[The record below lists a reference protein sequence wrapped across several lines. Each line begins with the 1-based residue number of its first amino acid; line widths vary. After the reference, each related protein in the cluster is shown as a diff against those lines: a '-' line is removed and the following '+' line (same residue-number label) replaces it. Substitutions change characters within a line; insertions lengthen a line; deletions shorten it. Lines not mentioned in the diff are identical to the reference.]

1 MNNMSNFIEK
11 LGIKGKLKKNFGAIV
26 ILALSGSVIFALPF
40 FRFDYYEV
48 YVSTYHLTN
57 TQMGVFGTVI
67 GVFGIVSYLFG
78 GVVAD
83 GMSVRKIIVIS
94 LLGTGMGG
102 LLHLLPLGFKGLLCI
117 YALWGVSTT
126 FAFWPACV
134 KAVRVMSDEDSQG
147 KAYGF
152 FEGTQ
157 SIAGAVIALIAV
169 ALFNFGVSGMENEV
183 LAMKY
188 VILFY
193 SFVNMA
199 MAMFAFFAVEDEKMV
214 LNADKVSFKGIAKVL
229 KNPAVWII
237 CMVSFCNHVF
247 CLSIYYY
254 IPYVTDILGAAVAF
268 GAMLGVLRK
277 FGSIGGNI
285 VGGYMADK
293 FGTGKMMLLAF
304 VVMLGGQILMLL
316 TPAKESS
323 IAIVAILFVTILVF
337 FHMNYAMAWT
347 MMSEGAV
354 PVEYSG
360 TAAGLICTAGAIPET
375 FVSVLAGKI
384 IDNNPGVLGYRYFFI
399 FLAAVIALGLVL
411 ILIWRQYL
419 KHAKID
425 KSKFDEKAMED
436 LKQYV

>member
-1 MNNMSNFIEK
+1 MNNFLNKI
-11 LGIKGKLKKNFGAIV
+11 GIKGKLSKNFGAIV
-26 ILALSGSVIFALPF
+26 ILALSGSAIFGLPF
-40 FRFDYYEV
+40 FRFDYYEA
-48 YVSTYHLTN
+48 YITTYNLTN
-57 TQMGVFGTVI
+57 TQMGVFGTVT

-83 GMSVRKIIVIS
+83 GMSVRKIIAVS
-94 LLGTGMGG
+94 LLGTGIGG

-117 YALWGVSTT
+117 YALWGVTTT

-134 KAVRVMSDEDSQG
+134 KAVRVMSDKDSQG

-152 FEGTQ
+152 FEGIQ
-157 SIAGAVIALIAV
+157 SIGGAIVALIAV
-169 ALFNFGVSGMENEV
+169 AFFNWGASRMANEV

-193 SFVNMA
+193 AFVNITMGLV
-199 MAMFAFFAVEDEKMV
+199 AFFVVKDEKMK
-214 LNADKVSFKGIAKVL
+214 LKADRVSFKGLAKVV

-237 CMVSFCNHVF
+237 CLVSFCNHVF

-254 IPYVTDILGAAVAF
+254 IPYVTDILGASVAF
-268 GAMLGVLRK
+268 GAMLGVFRK

-285 VGGYMADK
+285 AGGYLADK
-293 FGTGKMMLLAF
+293 FGTARLMLLAF
-304 VVMLGGQILMLL
+304 IVMLGGQILMLL
-316 TPAKESS
+316 TPAKNSS
-323 IAIVAILFVTILVF
+323 IIIVTVLFIMILVF

-354 PVEYSG
+354 PIEYSG

-375 FVSVLAGKI
+375 FVSILAGNI
-384 IDNNPGVLGYRYFFI
+384 IDNHPGAVGFRYFFF
-399 FLAAVIALGLVL
+399 FLTAVIAVGFVL
-411 ILIWRQYL
+411 ILIWRKYL

-425 KSKFDEKAMED
+425 KTKFDDKAMEE

>member
-1 MNNMSNFIEK
+1 MGAFFHKI
-11 LGIKGKLKKNFGAIV
+11 GIKGKLAQNFGAIV
-26 ILALSGSVIFALPF
+26 ILGLSGSVIFGLPF
-40 FRFDYYEV
+40 FRFDYYDA
-48 YVSTYHLTN
+48 YITTYHLTN

-67 GVFGIVSYLFG
+67 GVFGIISYLFG
-78 GVVAD
+78 GVLAD
-83 GMSVRKIIVIS
+83 GMSVRKIIIIS
-94 LLGTGMGG
+94 LTGTGIGG

-117 YALWGVSTT
+117 YALWGVTTT

-134 KAVRVMSDEDSQG
+134 KAVRVLSDEDSQG

-152 FEGTQ
+152 FEGLQ
-157 SIAGAVIALIAV
+157 NVGGAVVALIAV
-169 ALFNFGVSGMENEV
+169 ALFNLGVRGMENEV

-193 SFVNMA
+193 SFVNIA
-199 MAMFAFFAVEDEKMV
+199 MGLFAFFTVKDEKMR
-214 LNADKVSFKGIAKVL
+214 LTADRVSFRGIAKVL

-237 CMVSFCNHVF
+237 CLVSFCNHVF

-254 IPYVTDILGAAVAF
+254 VPYVTDILGASVAF
-268 GAMLGVLRK
+268 GAMLGVFRK

-285 VGGYMADK
+285 VGGYLADK
-293 FGTGKMMLLAF
+293 FGTARLMLLAF

-316 TPAKESS
+316 VPARQSS
-323 IAIVAILFVTILVF
+323 VIIVTILFVAILVF

-375 FVSVLAGKI
+375 FISILAGNM
-384 IDNNPGVLGYRYFFI
+384 IDNHPGITGFRYFFI
-399 FLAAVIALGLVL
+399 FLAAVIAVGLVL
-411 ILIWRQYL
+411 IIIWRIYL

>member
-1 MNNMSNFIEK
+1 M
-11 LGIKGKLKKNFGAIV
+11 GINGKLRANFGAIV
-26 ILALSGSVIFALPF
+26 ILALGVSVISGLPF

-83 GMSVRKIIVIS
+83 GMPVKKIIVVS
-94 LLGTGMGG
+94 LLATGIGG
-102 LLHLLPLGFKGLLCI
+102 FLHLLPLGFKGLLCI

-134 KAVRVMSDEDSQG
+134 KAVRVMSDQDSQG

-157 SIAGAVIALIAV
+157 NIAGGVIALIAV
-169 ALFNFGVSGMENEV
+169 ALFNFGASQMKNEV

-193 SFVNMA
+193 SIVNIA
-199 MAMFAFFAVEDEKMV
+199 MAIFAYYAVKDDKMV
-214 LNADKVSFKGIAKVL
+214 MNADKVSFKGLTKVL

-237 CMVSFCNHVF
+237 CMVTFCNHVF

-254 IPYVTDILGAAVAF
+254 IPYVTDILGASVAF
-268 GAMLGVLRK
+268 GAMMGVFRK

-285 VGGYMADK
+285 VGGYLADK
-293 FGTGKMMLLAF
+293 FGTAKLMLLAF
-304 VVMLGGQILMLL
+304 VAMLAGQILLVL
-316 TPAKESS
+316 TPAKSS
-323 IAIVAILFVTILVF
+323 SVIIVTALFVAILVF

-360 TAAGLICTAGAIPET
+360 TAAGLICTAGSIPEI
-375 FVSVLAGKI
+375 FVSILAGNM
-384 IDNNPGVLGYRYFFI
+384 IDSHPGVMGYRYFFY
-399 FLAAVIALGLVL
+399 FLTAVIAVGFVL

-419 KHAKID
+419 KRAKID
-425 KSKFDEKAMED
+425 KSKFDDKAMED

>member
-1 MNNMSNFIEK
+1 
-11 LGIKGKLKKNFGAIV
+11 
-26 ILALSGSVIFALPF
+26 
-40 FRFDYYEV
+40 
-48 YVSTYHLTN
+48 
-57 TQMGVFGTVI
+57 MGVFGTVI

-94 LLGTGMGG
+94 LLGTGIGG

-152 FEGTQ
+152 FEGIQ
-157 SIAGAVIALIAV
+157 SIGGAVVSLIAV
-169 ALFNFGVSGMENEV
+169 AFFNWGASRMQNQVT
-183 LAMKY
+183 AMKA

-193 SFVNMA
+193 AVVNIGMGIF
-199 MAMFAFFAVEDEKMV
+199 AMFAVKDEKMR
-214 LNADKVSFKGIAKVL
+214 LSADRVSFAGLKNVI

-254 IPYVTDILGAAVAF
+254 VPYVTDILGAAVAF
-268 GAMLGVLRK
+268 GAMMGVFRK

-285 VGGYMADK
+285 IGGYMADI
-293 FGTGKMMLLAF
+293 FGTVRMMRLAF
-304 VVMLGGQILMLL
+304 IVMLIGQILMLL
-316 TPAKESS
+316 TPVKHSS
-323 IAIVAILFVTILVF
+323 IVIVVVLFLIILMF

-375 FVSVLAGKI
+375 FVSILAGKI
-384 IDNNPGVLGYRYFFI
+384 IDTHPGVTGFRYFFI
-399 FLAAVIALGLVL
+399 FLTVVIALGLVCV
-411 ILIWRQYL
+411 LIWQQYL
-419 KHAKID
+419 KRAKID
-425 KSKFDEKAMED
+425 KSKMDEKAMED

>member
-1 MNNMSNFIEK
+1 MGNILNNI
-11 LGIKGKLKKNFGAIV
+11 GVKGKLQKNFGAIV
-26 ILALSGSVIFALPF
+26 ILSLSGSVIFGLPF
-40 FRFDYYEV
+40 FRFDYYDV
-48 YVSTYHLTN
+48 YLSTYHLTN

-67 GVFGIVSYLFG
+67 GVFGIISYLFG

-83 GMSVRKIIVIS
+83 GMSVKKIIIFS
-94 LLGTGMGG
+94 LAGTGVGG
-102 LLHLLPLGFKGLLCI
+102 LLHLLPLGFEGLLCI
-117 YALWGVSTT
+117 YALWGISTT

-134 KAVRVMSDEDSQG
+134 KAVRVMSDENSQG

-152 FEGTQ
+152 FEGLQ
-157 SIAGAVIALIAV
+157 SVGGAFTALAAIAFFNWGASQI
-169 ALFNFGVSGMENEV
+169 GNEV

-193 SFVNMA
+193 SFANIA
-199 MAMFAFFAVEDEKMV
+199 MAVFVLFSVKDEKMI
-214 LNADKVSFKGIAKVL
+214 LEGSRVSFQGLAQVL

-237 CMVSFCNHVF
+237 CLVSFCNHVF

-254 IPYVTDILGAAVAF
+254 VPYVTDILGASVAF
-268 GAMLGVLRK
+268 GAMMGVFRK

-285 VGGYMADK
+285 IGGYLADK
-293 FGTGKMMLLAF
+293 FGTAPLMLLAF
-304 VVMLGGQILMLL
+304 VVMLGGQAVMLL
-316 TPAKESS
+316 LPIRSS
-323 IAIVAILFVTILVF
+323 SVLFVTVLFVMILVF

-354 PVEYSG
+354 PVKYCG

-375 FVSVLAGKI
+375 FISIFAGKM
-384 IDNNPGVLGYRYFFI
+384 IDHNPGAKGYHYFFY
-399 FLAAVIALGLVL
+399 FLTAVIALGLIL
-411 ILIWRQYL
+411 ILVWRRYL

-425 KSKFDEKAMED
+425 KSKLDEKAMED

>member
-1 MNNMSNFIEK
+1 MDSFFGKI
-11 LGIKGKLKKNFGAIV
+11 GITGKLKKNFGAIV
-26 ILALSGSVIFALPF
+26 VLAISGSVIFGLPF
-40 FRFDYYEV
+40 FRFDYYEA
-48 YVSTYHLTN
+48 YLETYHLTN
-57 TQMGVFGTVI
+57 TQMGLFGTVI

-83 GMSVRKIIVIS
+83 GMSVRKIISIS
-94 LLGTGMGG
+94 LWGTGLGG
-102 LLHLLPLGFKGLLCI
+102 LLHLLPLGFKGLLGI

-134 KAVRVMSDEDSQG
+134 KAVRVMADENNQG

-152 FEGTQ
+152 FEGIQ
-157 SIAGAVIALIAV
+157 NVGGAIVALIAV
-169 ALFNFGVSGMENEV
+169 ALFNIGTSGMSNQV

-193 SFVNMA
+193 SFANIA
-199 MAMFAFFAVEDEKMV
+199 MGLFAFFAVEDEKM
-214 LNADKVSFKGIAKVL
+214 LLDAEKVSFHGFTKVI

-237 CMVSFCNHVF
+237 CLVSFCNHVF

-254 IPYVTDILGAAVAF
+254 IPFTTDILGAAVAF

-285 VGGYMADK
+285 IGGYLADK
-293 FGTGKMMLLAF
+293 FGTAKLMLLAF
-304 VVMLGGQILMLL
+304 VVMLAGQITMLFV
-316 TPAKESS
+316 PAKSSS
-323 IAIVAILFVTILVF
+323 IVIVAILFITILVF

-354 PVEYSG
+354 PVEYCG

-375 FVSVLAGKI
+375 FVSILAGKI
-384 IDNNPGVLGYRYFFI
+384 IDTHPGVTGYHYFFY
-399 FLAAVIALGLVL
+399 FLTAVIAVGFVL

-425 KSKFDEKAMED
+425 KSKMDEKAMEE

>member
-1 MNNMSNFIEK
+1 MKNFFKAI
-11 LGIKGKLKKNFGAIV
+11 GIKGKLSQNFGAIV
-26 ILALSGSVIFALPF
+26 ILALSGSAIFGLPF
-40 FRFDYYEV
+40 FRFDYYDA
-48 YVSTYHLTN
+48 YISTYGLTN

-83 GMSVRKIIVIS
+83 GMSVRKIIAVS
-94 LLGTGMGG
+94 LFGTGAGG
-102 LLHLLPLGFKGLLCI
+102 LLHLLPLGFNGLLFI

-134 KAVRVMSDEDSQG
+134 KAVRVMSDADSQG

-152 FEGTQ
+152 FEGTK
-157 SIAGAVIALIAV
+157 SIGGAVAALIAV
-169 ALFNFGVSGMENEV
+169 AFFNWGASRMGNEV

-193 SFVNMA
+193 SVVNIA
-199 MAMFAFFAVEDEKMV
+199 MGVFALFAVKDEKMK
-214 LNADKVSFKGIAKVL
+214 LQADRVSFKGLAKLL

-237 CMVSFCNHVF
+237 CLVSFCNHVF

-254 IPYVTDILGAAVAF
+254 IPYVTDILGASIAF
-268 GAMLGVLRK
+268 GATLGVFRK
-277 FGSIGGNI
+277 FGSISGNI
-285 VGGYMADK
+285 VGGYLADR
-293 FGTGKMMLLAF
+293 FGTARLMLLAF

-316 TPAKESS
+316 TPAKQSS
-323 IAIVAILFVTILVF
+323 IAIVAILFVTILIF

-375 FVSVLAGKI
+375 FVSVLAGNM
-384 IDNNPGVLGYRYFFI
+384 IDNNPGPAGFRYFFY
-399 FLAAVIALGLVL
+399 FLTAVIAAGLIL
-411 ILIWRQYL
+411 ILIWRAYL

-425 KSKFDEKAMED
+425 KSKMDEKAMED

>member
-1 MNNMSNFIEK
+1 MNK
-11 LGIKGKLKKNFGAIV
+11 LLGKIGVRGKLAENFGAIV
-26 ILALSGSVIFALPF
+26 ILALSGSVIFGLPF
-40 FRFDYYEV
+40 FRFDYYDA
-48 YVSTYHLTN
+48 YITTYHLTN

-67 GVFGIVSYLFG
+67 GAFGIVSYLFG

-94 LLGTGMGG
+94 LFGTGIGG
-102 LLHLLPLGFKGLLCI
+102 LLHLLPLGFGGLLCI

-134 KAVRVMSDEDSQG
+134 KAVRVMSDKDSQG

-157 SIAGAVIALIAV
+157 NIGGAVVALIAV
-169 ALFNFGVSGMENEV
+169 AFFNWGAGRMENEV
-183 LAMKY
+183 LVMKY

-193 SFVNMA
+193 AFVNIA
-199 MAMFAFFAVEDEKMV
+199 MGVFAFFAVKDEKMI
-214 LNADKVSFKGIAKVL
+214 LNADRVSFKGLAKVL

-237 CMVSFCNHVF
+237 CLVSFCNHVF

-254 IPYVTDILGAAVAF
+254 IPYVTDILGASVAF
-268 GAMLGVLRK
+268 GAMLGVFRK
-277 FGSIGGNI
+277 FGSISGNI
-285 VGGYMADK
+285 VGGYLADK
-293 FGTGKMMLLAF
+293 FGTARLMLLAF
-304 VVMLGGQILMLL
+304 IVMFAGQGMMLMM
-316 TPAKESS
+316 PAKHSS
-323 IAIVAILFVTILVF
+323 VVVVAVLFVTILIF

-375 FVSVLAGKI
+375 FVSILAGNM
-384 IDNNPGVLGYRYFFI
+384 IDHHPGVTGFRYFFY
-399 FLAAVIALGLVL
+399 FLTAVIGAGFVL
-411 ILIWRQYL
+411 ILIWRKYL

-425 KSKFDEKAMED
+425 KSKFDDKAMED

>member
-1 MNNMSNFIEK
+1 MNK
-11 LGIKGKLKKNFGAIV
+11 LLGKIGIHGKLARNFGAIV
-26 ILALSGSVIFALPF
+26 LLALSGSVIFGLPF
-40 FRFDYYEV
+40 FRFDYYDA
-48 YVSTYHLTN
+48 YLSTYHLTN

-67 GVFGIVSYLFG
+67 GSFGIISYLFG
-78 GVVAD
+78 GVLAD

-94 LLGTGMGG
+94 LCLTGIGG
-102 LLHLLPLGFKGLLCI
+102 LLHLLPLGFGGLLCI
-117 YALWGVSTT
+117 YALWGISTT

-152 FEGTQ
+152 FEGMQ
-157 SIAGAVIALIAV
+157 SVGGAVVALIAV
-169 ALFNFGVSGMENEV
+169 GIFNWGARGMVNEV

-193 SFVNMA
+193 SFVNIA
-199 MAMFAFFAVEDEKMV
+199 MGIIAFFVVKDEKMV
-214 LNADKVSFKGIAKVL
+214 LHGDKVSFKGLAKVI

-237 CMVSFCNHVF
+237 CLVSFCNHVF

-268 GAMLGVLRK
+268 GALLGVFRK
-277 FGSIGGNI
+277 VGSIGGNI
-285 VGGYMADK
+285 VGGYLADR
-293 FGTGKMMLLAF
+293 FGTGKIMLLAF
-304 VVMLGGQILMLL
+304 IVMISGQILMLL
-316 TPAKESS
+316 TPVKPSS
-323 IAIVAILFVTILVF
+323 VLIVAGLFLTILVF

-360 TAAGLICTAGAIPET
+360 TAAGLICMAGAVPET
-375 FVSVLAGKI
+375 FVSLLAGKL
-384 IDNNPGVLGYRYFFI
+384 IDSNPGITGYRYFFI
-399 FLAAVIALGLVL
+399 FLTVVIGIGLVL
-411 ILIWRQYL
+411 ILIWRTYL

-425 KSKFDEKAMED
+425 KSKFDEKAMDD

>member
-1 MNNMSNFIEK
+1 MEK
-11 LGIKGKLKKNFGAIV
+11 LLGKMGINGKLRANFGAIV
-26 ILALSGSVIFALPF
+26 ILALGVSVISGLPF

-83 GMSVRKIIVIS
+83 GMPVKKIIVVS
-94 LLGTGMGG
+94 LLATGIGG
-102 LLHLLPLGFKGLLCI
+102 FLHLLPLGFKGLLCI

-134 KAVRVMSDEDSQG
+134 KAVRVMSDQDSQG

-157 SIAGAVIALIAV
+157 NIAGGVIALIAV
-169 ALFNFGVSGMENEV
+169 ALFNFGASQMKNEV

-193 SFVNMA
+193 SIVNIA
-199 MAMFAFFAVEDEKMV
+199 MAIFAYYAVKDDKVV
-214 LNADKVSFKGIAKVL
+214 LNADKVSFKGLTKVL

-237 CMVSFCNHVF
+237 CMVTFCNHVF

-254 IPYVTDILGAAVAF
+254 IPYVTDILGASVAF
-268 GAMLGVLRK
+268 GAMMGVFRK

-285 VGGYMADK
+285 VGGYLADK
-293 FGTGKMMLLAF
+293 FGTAKLMLLAF
-304 VVMLGGQILMLL
+304 VAMLAGQILLVL
-316 TPAKESS
+316 TPAKSS
-323 IAIVAILFVTILVF
+323 SVIIVTALFVAILVF

-360 TAAGLICTAGAIPET
+360 TAAGLICTAGSIPEI
-375 FVSVLAGKI
+375 FVSILAGNM
-384 IDNNPGVLGYRYFFI
+384 IDSHPGVMGYRYFFY
-399 FLAAVIALGLVL
+399 FLTAVIAVGFVL

-419 KHAKID
+419 KRAKID
-425 KSKFDEKAMED
+425 KSKFDDKAMED

>member
-1 MNNMSNFIEK
+1 MENL
-11 LGIKGKLKKNFGAIV
+11 LGKIGINGKLRANFGAIV
-26 ILALSGSVIFALPF
+26 ILALGVCVISGLPF

-48 YVSTYHLTN
+48 YISTYHLTN

-83 GMSVRKIIVIS
+83 GMPVKKIIVVS
-94 LLGTGMGG
+94 LMATGIGG
-102 LLHLLPLGFKGLLCI
+102 FLHLLPLGFKGLLCI

-134 KAVRVMSDEDSQG
+134 KAVRVMSDQDSQG

-157 SIAGAVIALIAV
+157 NIAGGVIALIAV
-169 ALFNFGVSGMENEV
+169 ALFNFGASRMENEV

-193 SFVNMA
+193 SVVNIA
-199 MAMFAFFAVEDEKMV
+199 MAIFAFYAVKDDKMV
-214 LNADKVSFKGIAKVL
+214 LNADRVSFKGLAKVL
-229 KNPAVWII
+229 KNPAVWLI
-237 CMVSFCNHVF
+237 CLVTFCNHVF

-268 GAMLGVLRK
+268 GAMMGVFRK

-285 VGGYMADK
+285 VGGYLADK
-293 FGTGKMMLLAF
+293 FGTAKLMLLAF
-304 VVMLGGQILMLL
+304 VTMLAGQILLLL
-316 TPAKESS
+316 TPAKSS
-323 IAIVAILFVTILVF
+323 SVIIVAVLFVAILVF

-354 PVEYSG
+354 PVAYSG
-360 TAAGLICTAGAIPET
+360 TAAGLICTAGSIPET
-375 FVSVLAGKI
+375 FVSILAGNM
-384 IDNNPGVLGYRYFFI
+384 IDHHPGVTGYRYFFY
-399 FLAAVIALGLVL
+399 FLTAVIAVGLVL

-425 KSKFDEKAMED
+425 KSKFDDKAMDD

>member
-1 MNNMSNFIEK
+1 MNNFLAKI
-11 LGIKGKLKKNFGAIV
+11 GIKGRLSKNFGAIV
-26 ILALSGSVIFALPF
+26 ILALSGSVIFGLPF
-40 FRFDYYEV
+40 FRFDYYDA
-48 YVSTYHLTN
+48 YISTYHLTN
-57 TQMGVFGTVI
+57 TQMGIFGTVI
-67 GVFGIVSYLFG
+67 GTFGIVSYLFG

-83 GMSVRKIIVIS
+83 GMPVRKIIVVS
-94 LLGTGMGG
+94 LVGTGIGG

-152 FEGTQ
+152 FEGVQ
-157 SIAGAVIALIAV
+157 SIGGAIVALIAV
-169 ALFNFGVSGMENEV
+169 GFFNWGASRMANEV

-193 SFVNMA
+193 AFVNIA
-199 MAMFAFFAVEDEKMV
+199 MGIFALFVIKDEKMM
-214 LNADKVSFKGIAKVL
+214 LSAERVSFKGLAKVI

-237 CMVSFCNHVF
+237 CLVSFCNHVF

-254 IPYVTDILGAAVAF
+254 VPYVTDILGASVAF
-268 GAMLGVLRK
+268 GAMLGVFRK

-285 VGGYMADK
+285 VGGYLADK
-293 FGTGKMMLLAF
+293 FGTARLMLLAF
-304 VVMLGGQILMLL
+304 IVMLGGQILMLL
-316 TPAKESS
+316 TPVKPSS
-323 IAIVAILFVTILVF
+323 VIIVTILFVTILVF

-360 TAAGLICTAGAIPET
+360 TAAGLICMAGAIPET
-375 FVSVLAGKI
+375 FVSILAGNI
-384 IDNNPGVLGYRYFFI
+384 IDKHPGAEGFHYFFY
-399 FLAAVIALGLVL
+399 FLTAVIAAGFVL
-411 ILIWRQYL
+411 ILIWRKYL

-425 KSKFDEKAMED
+425 KSKFDDKAMED

>member
-1 MNNMSNFIEK
+1 MNKFLGRI
-11 LGIKGKLKKNFGAIV
+11 GIKGRLAQNFGAIV
-26 ILALSGSVIFALPF
+26 ILALSGSAIFGLPF
-40 FRFDYYEV
+40 FRFDYYDA
-48 YVSTYHLTN
+48 YISTYHLTN
-57 TQMGVFGTVI
+57 TQMGIFGTVI

-78 GVVAD
+78 GIVAD
-83 GMSVRKIIVIS
+83 GMSVKKVIVIS
-94 LLGTGMGG
+94 LIGTGIGG

-134 KAVRVMSDEDSQG
+134 KAVRVMSDKDNQG

-157 SIAGAVIALIAV
+157 SIGGAIVALIAV
-169 ALFNFGVSGMENEV
+169 AFFNWGTSRMANEV

-193 SFVNMA
+193 AFVNIA
-199 MAMFAFFAVEDEKMV
+199 MGIFAFFAVKDEKMI
-214 LNADKVSFKGIAKVL
+214 LKAERISFKGFAKVL

-254 IPYVTDILGAAVAF
+254 VPYVTDILGAGVAF
-268 GAMLGVLRK
+268 GAMLGVFRK
-277 FGSIGGNI
+277 FGSIGGNV
-285 VGGYMADK
+285 VGGYLADK
-293 FGTGKMMLLAF
+293 FGTGRLMLLAF

-316 TPAKESS
+316 TPAKQSS
-323 IAIVAILFVTILVF
+323 VMIVAILFVTILVF

-360 TAAGLICTAGAIPET
+360 AAAGLICTAGAIPET
-375 FVSVLAGKI
+375 FVSVLAGNI
-384 IDNNPGVLGYRYFFI
+384 IDTHPGVEGFRYFFY
-399 FLAAVIALGLVL
+399 FLTAVIAVGLIL
-411 ILIWRQYL
+411 ILIWRKYL
-419 KHAKID
+419 KRAKID
-425 KSKFDEKAMED
+425 KSKFDDKAMED

>member
-1 MNNMSNFIEK
+1 MNSLLKM
-11 LGIKGKLKKNFGAIV
+11 LGIKGRLRENFGAIV
-26 ILALSGSVIFALPF
+26 ILAFSGSVIFALPF
-40 FRFDYYEV
+40 FRFDYYDA
-48 YVSTYHLTN
+48 YITTYNLTN

-94 LLGTGMGG
+94 LFGTGIGG
-102 LLHLLPLGFKGLLCI
+102 LLHLLPLSFKGLLCV

-134 KAVRVMSDEDSQG
+134 KAVRVMSDEESQG

-157 SIAGAVIALIAV
+157 SIGGALVALVAV
-169 ALFNFGVSGMENEV
+169 ALFNWGASSMTNEV

-193 SFVNMA
+193 SFVNIA
-199 MAMFAFFAVEDEKMV
+199 MGLFALFAVKDEKMR
-214 LNADKVSFKGIAKVL
+214 LSADRVSFKGLAKVI

-237 CMVSFCNHVF
+237 CLVSFCNHVF

-254 IPYVTDILGAAVAF
+254 IPYVTDILGATVAF
-268 GAMLGVLRK
+268 GAMLGVARK

-285 VGGYMADK
+285 AGGYMADK
-293 FGTGKMMLLAF
+293 FGTARLMMLAF

-323 IAIVAILFVTILVF
+323 VIIVAVLFVTILVF

-360 TAAGLICTAGAIPET
+360 TAAELICTAGAIPET
-375 FVSVLAGKI
+375 FVSILAGNI
-384 IDNNPGVLGYRYFFI
+384 IDNNPGVPGFRYFFY
-399 FLAAVIALGLVL
+399 FLTAVIAAGLVL
-411 ILIWRQYL
+411 ILVWRAYL